1 MVRRAHTWRTTVHA
15 NIIGMGGVLGAQIAI
30 HDVLLRMRPSRCHLT
45 SQDEAEKSYKKV
57 CDTREE
63 TLGGVHPK
71 VAEDL
76 SNLAGLFRDQV
87 TTN

>member
-1 MVRRAHTWRTTVHA
+1 
-15 NIIGMGGVLGAQIAI
+15 
-30 HDVLLRMRPSRCHLT
+30 MRPSRCHLT
-45 SQDEAEKSYKKV
+45 SQDEAEKLYKKV
-57 CDTREE
+57 RDTREE

-87 TTN
+87 ATN